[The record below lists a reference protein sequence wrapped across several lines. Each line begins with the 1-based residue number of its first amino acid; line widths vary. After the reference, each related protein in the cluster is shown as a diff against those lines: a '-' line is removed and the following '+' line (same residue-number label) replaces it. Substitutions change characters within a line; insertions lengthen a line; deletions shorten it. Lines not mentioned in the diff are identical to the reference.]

1 MGMLDVFK
9 GDAYGLVSLTLA
21 LEKLPYKPSRLG
33 EMGLFTEKGTKDL
46 TVTIEEQHGKL
57 SLIQTGARGSMP
69 RVQTTRPRKLRSF
82 PALYLPENDTIYA
95 DEVQGVRKFGSED
108 ETAGYAQVVNDKL
121 TRLKENM
128 ELTHEY
134 HRVGG
139 LLGKTYD
146 ADGTTVLYDWYD
158 EYGITQSQINFDFS
172 SSTLNILDKC
182 LSIEMIIE
190 DALGAKTYN
199 GVHAMCGNQFF
210 KNLVSHAEVKDS
222 FYQYQQGSGFS
233 EEEIYTIGG
242 VNKKRKGFL
251 WGGIVWENYRGNI
264 SGTTPFFPTDEARFF
279 PKGVPNL
286 FLGSFSPAP
295 FTDTV
300 NTIGKPVYV
309 KQEPMKFDLGIELHC
324 CSSPLFLCTQP
335 AVIVKGLRTG
345 NVTGLYTM
353 PTALA

>member
-9 GDAYGLVSLTLA
+9 SDAYGLVSLTLA

-33 EMGLFTEKGTKDL
+33 EMGLYTEKGTKDL
-46 TVTIEEQHGKL
+46 TVQIEEKNGKL
-57 SLIQTGARGSMP
+57 SLVQTAARGSMP
-69 RVQTTRPRKLRSF
+69 RVQSTEGRKLRSF
-82 PALYLPENDTIYA
+82 PALFLPENDTIMA

-108 ETAGYAQVVNDKL
+108 ETAGVAQVVNDKL
-121 TRLKENM
+121 TRLKANM
-128 ELTHEY
+128 EATHEY

-139 LLGKTYD
+139 LLGVTYD
-146 ADGTTVLYDWYD
+146 ADGSTSLYDWYS
-158 EYGITQSQINFDFS
+158 EYGITQSQVSFDFS

-190 DALGAKTYN
+190 DALGGKSYN
-199 GVHAMCGNQFF
+199 GIHAMCGNQFF
-210 KNLVSHAEVKDS
+210 KNLVAHADVKDA
-222 FYQYQQGSGFS
+222 FKAYQVGSGFT
-233 EEEIYTIGG
+233 EEEVYPIGG

-251 WGGIVWENYRGNI
+251 FGGIVWENYRGYMTA
-264 SGTTPFFPTDEARFF
+264 GTPFFPTDEARFF
-279 PKGVPNL
+279 PKGVSDL

-295 FTDTV
+295 FMETV
-300 NTIGKPVYV
+300 NTIGKPMYV
-309 KQEPMKFDLGIELHC
+309 KQKPMDFDMGIELHC